1 MAITISA
8 NISKKVN
15 FPGSEYGNIFASIT
29 INAEVSDLA
38 QIPSEAKRLY
48 AIAETAVDE
57 QLRLRPSAQ
66 AGEQHSQVRTAAP
79 HLRQKPPAS
88 QNQIQYLSRLLRE
101 TGTEI
106 NAILT
111 DFQIPDLRSLSGQ
124 EASGLIA
131 QLAAVKKSAA

>member
-15 FPGSEYGNIFASIT
+15 FSGSENVFASLT
-29 INAEVSDLA
+29 CNAEVSDLA

-57 QLRLRPSAQ
+57 QLGLRPSAQ
-66 AGEQHSQVRTAAP
+66 AEHHPTPARTAAP

-88 QNQIQYLSRLLRE
+88 QNQIQYLSRLMRE
-101 TGTEI
+101 TRTEL

-111 DFQIPDLRSLSGQ
+111 DFQISDLRSLTGS

-131 QLAAVKKSAA
+131 QLAAAKKAAA